1 MGKKPNSDTDNVA
14 VPHSESSALVLIMSM
29 ADTTWRMFGPTLPLI
44 MLGNWLDST
53 YATKPLFLIM
63 GATLGGLLAAL
74 LIRAQLR
81 RKL

>member
-1 MGKKPNSDTDNVA
+1 MKSNQPVEDGQKT
-14 VPHSESSALVLIMSM
+14 SEVETVRVLLGTIG
-29 ADTTWRMFGPTLPLI
+29 DTTWRMFVPTLPLI